1 MTGYERCIAYIYQY
15 DGAEKGKNVGFV
27 KAESRR
33 NRECL
38 QVFLRHVY
46 GEDRMPVRVYGLKAE
61 GGADIGILIGQMEI
75 RDGDGEFSRE
85 LPDGSIK
92 PGSSFAMLRGIL
104 LQPAAGNMC
113 LAGVWDGS
121 PFAPGRFRPETEQK
135 LPVES
140 PETTVEVKPET
151 LQEAVQMQR
160 EQPAPKLEQ
169 AVKTETVP
177 WENAAYRAALPH
189 TEPSG
194 RFFSPVWEVL
204 SRRYGKCRPFAEDRG
219 IQCIQVK
226 PADLSRLARAYRSL
240 SGNSFLLHGYYRY
253 NHLLLIQLDAAVYEQ
268 RFAAGSGSADF
279 RPHYLLGVPGYYQSA
294 EKNMAEMFGFPDFL
308 PAPARVGTGEG
319 FGYWCTEVQL

>member
-1 MTGYERCIAYIYQY
+1 
-15 DGAEKGKNVGFV
+15 
-27 KAESRR
+27 
-33 NRECL
+33 
-38 QVFLRHVY
+38 
-46 GEDRMPVRVYGLKAE
+46 
-61 GGADIGILIGQMEI
+61 
-75 RDGDGEFSRE
+75 
-85 LPDGSIK
+85 
-92 PGSSFAMLRGIL
+92 
-104 LQPAAGNMC
+104 
-113 LAGVWDGS
+113 
-121 PFAPGRFRPETEQK
+121 
-135 LPVES
+135 
-140 PETTVEVKPET
+140 
-151 LQEAVQMQR
+151 MQR

-177 WENAAYRAALPH
+177 WENAAYRTALPH